1 MSLAN
6 ALSVAGL
13 QLTRRQIWKG
23 IKVPLGQR
31 KVSKQE
37 GQELLH
43 AVEELYFYRRYGEAV
58 AFIGRVFEGAG
69 EAVGVDRDVRYLLG
83 AYERKCLAKMD
94 KTVAKLEYLDV
105 QCIQSFTVT
114 KNRLGRSPKS

>member
-23 IKVPLGQR
+23 IKVPLGLR

-37 GQELLH
+37 GQELMH

-69 EAVGVDRDVRYLLG
+69 EAVGLDRDVRDLLS

-94 KTVAKLEYLDV
+94 ETVAKLEDLDV
-105 QCIQSFTVT
+105 Q
-114 KNRLGRSPKS
+114 